1 MQYILEDK
9 TPVLCED
16 LIAWDKFMSTESRRV
31 KATVTKN
38 GWISTVFLGLDHN
51 LSVEGE
57 PLLFETMIFYGPLN
71 MYMQRCSTWDEA
83 EIQHEVVLRKCLRLK
98 LRRKVR
104 KEIKLQIR
112 GTWCSAF

>member
-83 EIQHEVVLRKCLRLK
+83 EIQHEVVRRKCLRLK